1 MRKHLLRKNNRL
13 KKILAVCIV
22 MLLLCGLA
30 APAFANETTET
41 GTGEEIQEYTEE
53 IDAQSAAEENIQGQ
67 EEQSEPALT
76 SEDPQNNLENTE
88 SEDQNEQETDS
99 DSGEIE
105 EISEDDADK
114 FSDDPDENT
123 HFSEAEEMQPEA
135 EENEGDTSTE
145 LEPEI
150 DSFAIQNELD
160 SQMTALMTLDSIGE
174 PEIQEVTK
182 SLTDI
187 YPQYAN
193 YNGEMEGFSVD
204 KAWTGDAEYNRPES
218 ITLDLYLD
226 DQVIDTLTLTAED
239 DWKGSFDNHYPAY
252 KLNSDGTYALDENGE
267 KIPLKYKIRERDV
280 ANYKA
285 AYSQETHRTTVDS
298 SSVHLFVPAK
308 ELKAGEQYIVV
319 SSNRPGQQKIYRA
332 EAYQTDKML
341 SSQVTVFDK
350 DIKDKDGNV
359 YDNYILMND
368 GDGSYDGLLWNAYD
382 AGADKYYMFSNVY
395 EIWGECHGLIQMSST
410 QSKMS
415 CPHVSETGSGTDV
428 NSQGFYN
435 TGNDPEGNAYKTASG
450 SESLYFYKEVTLPDG
465 AFNRWQTE
473 AFVSNRYDPPII
485 VDPDTPAASEKT
497 DMGITKNW
505 ENDSEEDRPESI
517 TVHLYA
523 DGKDTGKTLTLSKD
537 NNWSDSFKDLDVYKD
552 GKKISYSVSEDVPE
566 GYKVNYKYSNTDSTG
581 SGSSGKGY
589 WVRTDKLVDGETYLI
604 VTSPGTGSV
613 VGMEI
618 QEDGK
623 GFKWTKGN
631 AGTIN
636 VKGPITINGQTYG
649 THITQEEAEKHTRMQ
664 WKAKHHSAS
673 ESPQTGYHNWFLL
686 ESVSNPGCYPK
697 FNGEGDISDGSA
709 HESLLYYGLQ
719 YKVGKGQNGYTALD
733 ENGKEQITP
742 KVENYPNDFNYVF
755 GNHDH
760 YFLLTN
766 NHTGDANSVTAQ
778 TFYLYKFVMVSGP
791 SATITN
797 TKSDEKTRLTV
808 YKNWRDDNNENGKR
822 PESVEV
828 ELLKNGK
835 STGKTLVL
843 NAENNWSGTFED
855 LPKLDE
861 RGKEIRYSAK
871 ELNIPE
877 GYTSFAT
884 SGTTGGTEEEYRYSY
899 AWVPVTS
906 MQPGKEY
913 ILAAGIEGSPVTIGV
928 SGSKATLSGTAVS
941 IQNDRVL
948 TDENGNH
955 YSAYITDEDAA
966 KVTRWTAE
974 ASGSYVILK
983 NGKKYLQKGSGDL
996 KDSSQAAKL
1005 QYDDSRHALMAEGK
1019 YMAKNGDFNKNSP
1032 EVTTYLYERVQ
1043 IKDTITT
1050 DTTQFV
1056 TSITNTYKK
1065 QTAEFILQKLDGNSG
1080 KRLSG
1085 NYRFTLKDADGAAID
1100 EYQEIQV
1107 DADGQIHFKD
1117 LEYGDYILEETQTED
1132 GYGKLPEPIQI
1143 TASKDGIQ
1151 LKNEEQLKNWI
1162 QLDKNSDDIV
1172 LINVKNYKLVSMPE
1186 TGSNSRP
1193 GVMLSGFLILTGGV
1207 LLMINNKKRGVM
1219 GERKE

>member
-1 MRKHLLRKNNRL
+1 MHKHSSKKYDFL
-13 KKILAVCIV
+13 KKMLAVCIV
-22 MLLLCGLA
+22 VLLVGSTA
-30 APAFANETTET
+30 ASAFVSEASENGQTMEVQEFGDGTEPELLNEEEAQGQTGNLTSAEEFTEQRDT
-41 GTGEEIQEYTEE
+41 EADNEDIEEVNEEIVSENSNHEEDFSSGEETDMETENDNQDDSDDFTDAESDAGFSVIQE
-53 IDAQSAAEENIQGQ
+53 
-67 EEQSEPALT
+67 
-76 SEDPQNNLENTE
+76 
-88 SEDQNEQETDS
+88 
-99 DSGEIE
+99 
-105 EISEDDADK
+105 
-114 FSDDPDENT
+114 
-123 HFSEAEEMQPEA
+123 
-135 EENEGDTSTE
+135 
-145 LEPEI
+145 
-150 DSFAIQNELD
+150 ELD
-160 SQMTALMTLDSIGE
+160 SQMTALMTLDSVGE
-174 PEIQEVTK
+174 PEMQEVSK

-187 YPQYAN
+187 YPQYAD
-193 YNGEMEGFSVD
+193 YNGEMEGVSVD
-204 KAWTGDAEYNRPES
+204 KTWTGDAEYNRPES

-267 KIPLKYKIRERDV
+267 RIPLNYQVKERDV
-280 ANYKA
+280 TNYKA
-285 AYSQETHRTTVDS
+285 AYSQETYRTTVDS
-298 SSVHLFVPAK
+298 SSVHLFVPAT

-319 SSNRPGQQKIYRA
+319 SSNQPGQQKIYRA

-341 SSQVTVFDK
+341 SSQVTVSDK
-350 DIKDKDGNV
+350 SIKDKDGNI

-368 GDGSYDGLLWNAYD
+368 GDGSYDGLLWNAYET
-382 AGADKYYMFSNVY
+382 GQGSYYMFSNIY

-415 CPHVSETGSGTDV
+415 CPHVSELGSGTDV
-428 NSQGFYN
+428 SSQGFYN
-435 TGNDPEGNAYKTASG
+435 EETDSEGNAYKTASG
-450 SESLYFYKEVTLPDG
+450 SENLYFYKEVTLPDG

-473 AFVSNRYDPPII
+473 AFVSNRYDPPIT
-485 VDPDTPAASEKT
+485 VDPDTPAASEKA
-497 DMGITKNW
+497 DMGITKKW

-517 TVHLYA
+517 MVHLYA
-523 DGKDTGKTLTLSKD
+523 DGEDTGKTLTLNKD

-618 QEDGK
+618 QQEGK
-623 GFKWTKGN
+623 GFKWTEGN

-636 VKGPITINGQTYG
+636 VEGPITINGQTYA

-664 WKAKHHSAS
+664 WTAHSRDAS
-673 ESPQTGYHNWFLL
+673 SAEQVGYHNWFLL

-709 HESLLYYGLQ
+709 NESLLYYGLQ
-719 YKVGKGQNGYTALD
+719 YKTGNGGQNGYVALD
-733 ENGKEQITP
+733 ENGKEQKRTP
-742 KVENYPNDFNYVF
+742 TVKNYPDDFSYVF
-755 GNHDH
+755 GAKND

-766 NHTGDANSVTAQ
+766 NHTGDANAMTAQ

-797 TKSDEKTRLTV
+797 TKSDEKTSLTV
-808 YKNWRDDNNENGKR
+808 YKSWRDDNNKDEKR
-822 PESVEV
+822 PGSIEV

-835 STGKTLVL
+835 STGETLVL
-843 NAENNWSGTFED
+843 NAENNWSGTFEN

-861 RGKEIRYSAK
+861 RGKEIQYSAK

-877 GYTSFAT
+877 GYTSSVA

-913 ILAAGIEGSPVTIGV
+913 ILAAGTEGSPATIGV
-928 SGSKATLSGTAVS
+928 SGGKATLSGAAVS
-941 IQNDRVL
+941 VQNDRVL

-974 ASGSYVILK
+974 TSGSYVILK
-983 NGKKYLQKGSGDL
+983 NGGGYLQKGSGNL
-996 KDSSQAAKL
+996 QDSSKATKI
-1005 QYDDSRHALMAEGK
+1005 QYDDSRHALMTSDKK
-1019 YMAKNGDFNKNSP
+1019 YMASNGDFNKDFP

-1056 TSITNTYKK
+1056 TNITNTYKK

-1080 KRLSG
+1080 KQLSG
-1085 NYRFTLKDADGAAID
+1085 NYKFTLKDADGTVID

-1107 DADGQIHFKD
+1107 DKDGQVYFKD
-1117 LEYGDYILEETQTED
+1117 LEYGDYLLEETQTEG

-1143 TASKDGIQ
+1143 TVSKDGVQ
-1151 LKNEEQLKNWI
+1151 LKNEDEMKTWV
-1162 QLDKNSDDIV
+1162 QLDKNSDDII
-1172 LINVKNYKLVSMPE
+1172 LINVKNYKLVSMPA
-1186 TGSNSRP
+1186 TGSNSSST
-1193 GVMLSGFLILTGGV
+1193 VMLLGFDLLVGGT
-1207 LLMINNKKRGVM
+1207 LLMINNKKRGVVT
-1219 GERKE
+1219 EKEKQGKKVQK